1 MAVKITNMSDAESPY
16 KSYLIFG
23 QTKTGKTMLAAGL
36 PNVLFINTEN
46 NIDSIEGAKIDKA
59 DCFSYGE
66 VMEILDALLQ
76 HKTKYEWVFIDS
88 ITDVVQK
95 LYNEI
100 FAKEK
105 DGRQAYQK
113 FELKYIE
120 LMDKF
125 KRLPYNVVCI
135 AQQGYIKDEI
145 TGGMIFGATLTWA
158 KLQSNLPYRFS
169 AVLAAKVIKDDKGK
183 DVHVLQCHPCPQY
196 AVGVRTKFGKPNP
209 LNGYEKPDLLAIHQ
223 KITQA

>member
-1 MAVKITNMSDAESPY
+1 MPVQITKMSESVSPH

-36 PNVLFINTEN
+36 PKVLFINTEN
-46 NIDSIEGAKIDKA
+46 NIDSIEGADISKA
-59 DCFSYGE
+59 DCFSYGD
-66 VMEILDALLQ
+66 INDTLDALLQ
-76 HKTKYEWVFIDS
+76 HKPDYEWVFIDS
-88 ITDVVQK
+88 ITDAIQK

-113 FELKYIE
+113 LELKYIE
-120 LMDKF
+120 LMDKI
-125 KRLPYNVVCI
+125 KKLPYNVVCV

-145 TGGMIFGATLTWA
+145 TGGMIFGPTLTWA
-158 KLQSNLPYRFS
+158 KLQQNLPYRFS
-169 AVLAAKVIKDDKGK
+169 AVLASKTIKDDKGK
-183 DVHVLQCHPCPQY
+183 DIYVLQCHPCPQY

-209 LNGYEKPDLLAIHQ
+209 LNGYEKPDLLAIHK
-223 KITQA
+223 KIIND